1 MREREWS
8 VTYGIGFVPYF
19 SMNTYPASPGSK
31 SSLAFD
37 KVNELE

>member
-8 VTYGIGFVPYF
+8 VTYRIGFVPYF
-19 SMNTYPASPGSK
+19 SMNTYPASRGSK

-37 KVNELE
+37 KINELE